1 MKKLLYLIILL
12 FGYQINYS
20 QEEIIIQKVDD
31 TEIRINLDSLEVIKV
46 INIVSVETLNE
57 VGGVKVFPNPTYD
70 MININLN
77 EITFDINNIE
87 LSIIDIDGKKIKSFS
102 NSELLKFKSNDMNF
116 TLNKSNIGITKVG
129 VYILELKVNNNKH
142 ISKLIVQ

>member
-87 LSIIDIDGKKIKSFS
+87 LSIIDIDGNKIKSFS

>member
-1 MKKLLYLIILL
+1 MKKLLYLIIIL
-12 FGYQINYS
+12 FSYQINYS

-46 INIVSVETLNE
+46 INLVSVETLNE
-57 VGGVKVFPNPTYD
+57 VGGVKVFPNPTND
-70 MININLN
+70 VININLN

-87 LSIIDIDGKKIKSFS
+87 LTIIDIDGKKIKTL
-102 NSELLKFKSNDMNF
+102 NNNELLKFKSSDSNF
-116 TLNKSNIGITKVG
+116 TLNKTNIGITKVG
-129 VYILELKVNNNKH
+129 VYILEFKVNNNKH